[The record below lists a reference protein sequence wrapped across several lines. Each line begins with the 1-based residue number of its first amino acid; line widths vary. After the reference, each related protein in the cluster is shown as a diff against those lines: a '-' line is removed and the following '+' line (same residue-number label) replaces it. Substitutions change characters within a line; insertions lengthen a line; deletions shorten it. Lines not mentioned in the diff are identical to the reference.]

1 MVDDADDVDEASDY
15 RIERLS
21 DGQLEIQHKSI
32 RWDSV
37 MKVKSIQHANDVI
50 DDLRHGRPVREG

>member
-21 DGQLEIQHKSI
+21 DGQLEVQHKSI

-37 MKVKSIQHANDVI
+37 MRVKNIQRANDVI
-50 DDLRHGRPVREG
+50 DDLRHGRPVRSE

>member
-21 DGQLEIQHKSI
+21 GGQLEVQHKSV

-37 MKVKSIQHANDVI
+37 MKVKNTQRGNDVI
-50 DDLRHGRPVREG
+50 DDLRHGRPVRSE

>member
-1 MVDDADDVDEASDY
+1 MVDDADDVGEASDY

-21 DGQLEIQHKSI
+21 DGQLEVQHKSI

-37 MKVKSIQHANDVI
+37 MRVKNIQRANDVI
-50 DDLRHGRPVREG
+50 DDLRHGRPVRSE